1 MATVEAEAERSNERA
16 EGVESKFI
24 DIEDELKVSIDK
36 FNLPRSIILK
46 FDYYSL
52 LIIKVQ
58 WLAGLPDN

>member
-36 FNLPRSIILK
+36 FNLHRSIILK
-46 FDYYSL
+46 FDNYSL

>member
-36 FNLPRSIILK
+36 FNLPRSLILK
-46 FDYYSL
+46 FDKNQWPVPCRVARL
-52 LIIKVQ
+52 LK
-58 WLAGLPDN
+58 